1 MHLPRIVRP
10 LSLATAVLAAPA
22 ILAPAATALAA
33 TPEQVMAWLPGKWAE
48 AGKCKDGWMRFDRKG
63 KAWAYRELAYEKGKP
78 FPATASADAMG
89 VVTVTAMMP
98 GGEYTFVNTFHDR
111 NSFDAVETFTSADTK
126 GEPSS
131 HAYGRC
137 K

>member
-1 MHLPRIVRP
+1 MQLSRTAR
-10 LSLATAVLAAPA
+10 LMSLASVFFVAAQFAAGTAGF
-22 ILAPAATALAA
+22 AA
-33 TPEQVMAWLPGKWAE
+33 TPDQAMAWLPGRWAE

-63 KAWAYRELAYEKGKP
+63 QGWTYRELAYEKGKP
-78 FPATASADAMG
+78 FPATASPDPSG
-89 VVTVTAMMP
+89 VVTVRAMMP
-98 GGEYTFVNTFHDR
+98 GGEYTFVNTFHDK

-131 HAYGRC
+131 HAYVRC